1 MARPRR
7 QVAMTV
13 NTPSATSRGSHPPRA
28 TLDRLAARKVTST
41 PPKATA
47 ASSTFQSGHF
57 HSTRPTSSSSSVS
70 TTSAPVTDTP
80 YAVASRADERNVSV
94 TASTPTN
101 RTALTPGR

>member
-1 MARPRR
+1 MARPRF

-13 NTPSATSRGSHPPRA
+13 NTPSAMSRGSHPPRA

-41 PPKATA
+41 PPNATP

-80 YAVASRADERNVSV
+80 YAVASRADDRNVEHHRQD
-94 TASTPTN
+94 ADEQDA
-101 RTALTPGR
+101 R